1 MRFESIAEV
10 EEIWS
15 KWRILEFESGIVKKN
30 MCKLVVKIKMYSN
43 KIRNYSKILIGANS
57 WRKEK

>member
-1 MRFESIAEV
+1 MRLESIAEV
-10 EEIWS
+10 EQTSS
-15 KWRILEFESGIVKKN
+15 KWRIQEFESGIVKKN

-43 KIRNYSKILIGANS
+43 KIRNYSKFLIGANS